1 MSFLRTWKAGGNIRA
16 RKGGGNTRVWKGG
29 GNIRAWMAGRTLR
42 TRLIAGVLVLLAVSC
57 IGIGIT
63 TSITLRGFL
72 VERLDQNL
80 VSAGSRLDVSLEHS
94 GGPGGS
100 GIPGGSG
107 GPQQPSSTGGDP
119 GVEGQAVGTLAVR
132 IVSGSVAQAVVVNDN
147 SGQVSLSNVALT
159 ASDRTRLLHLTTD
172 GQPTSADISALG
184 DYRLRATRSQ
194 DGDIHIT
201 GLPMGDVES
210 TVYRLEA
217 TELVVFAAAL
227 LLTGLAGAGW
237 VRLSLRPLHR
247 VTITAKEVS
256 SLSLGT
262 GAVDL
267 PHRVPETDP
276 RTEVGQLGSA
286 FNQMLGHVETALD
299 QREASEARLRRFVA
313 DASHELR
320 TPLAG
325 IRGYAELARRS
336 SEPVPGEVRHALD
349 RVESEAMRMGRLVDD
364 LLLLARLDAGRPLEQ
379 EQVDLSRLVVEVT
392 SDARAAGP
400 DHRWSLEL
408 PDEPLVVRGD
418 EHRLHQVVANLL
430 SNARTHTP
438 AGTSVVVRLTAD
450 QRGDHQ
456 GEHESVHQV
465 LLSVSDNGPGV
476 PTALQDNVFE
486 RFVRADDSRSRA
498 LGSTGLGLSIAH
510 AVVKAHGGSLTLVS
524 DHGGAEFRLA
534 LPADS

>member
-1 MSFLRTWKAGGNIRA
+1 MRGWL
-16 RKGGGNTRVWKGG
+16 
-29 GNIRAWMAGRTLR
+29 AGRTLR

-57 IGIGIT
+57 VGIGIT

-72 VERLDQNL
+72 LDRLDQNL
-80 VSAGSRLDVSLEHS
+80 ASAGSRLDVSLEHPDGQ
-94 GGPGGS
+94 GGP
-100 GIPGGSG
+100 
-107 GPQQPSSTGGDP
+107 GGDP
-119 GVEGQAVGTLAVR
+119 GVEGQEVGTLAAR
-132 IVSGSVAQAVVVNDN
+132 ITNGSIAQAVVVQDTA
-147 SGQVSLSNVALT
+147 GKISLSNVALT
-159 ASDRTRLLHLTTD
+159 QADRSVLLHLAPD
-172 GQPTSADISALG
+172 GQPTTTRLSSLAN
-184 DYRLRATRSQ
+184 YRLLAGRSQ

-201 GLPMGDVES
+201 GLPLSDLDS
-210 TVYRLEA
+210 TVHRLEA

-247 VTITAKEVS
+247 VTATANQVS
-256 SLSLGT
+256 SMPLGK

-286 FNQMLGHVETALD
+286 FNQMLGHVETALE

-325 IRGYAELARRS
+325 IRGYAELALRS
-336 SEPVPGEVRHALD
+336 TEAVPDEVSHALG
-349 RVESEAMRMGRLVDD
+349 RVESEAVRMGGLVDD

-379 EQVDLSRLVVEVT
+379 EDVDLSRLVIEVT
-392 SDARAAGP
+392 SDARVAGP
-400 DHRWSLEL
+400 DHRWSLDL

-438 AGTSVVVRLTAD
+438 AGTSVVVRLTANPRD
-450 QRGDHQ
+450 KL
-456 GEHESVHQV
+456 V
-465 LLSVSDNGPGV
+465 LLTVSDDGPGI
-476 PTALQDNVFE
+476 PKELQANVFE

-498 LGSTGLGLSIAH
+498 IGSTGLGLSIAH

-524 DHGGAEFRLA
+524 DKGRTEFRIA
-534 LPADS
+534 LPAGNGP

>member
-1 MSFLRTWKAGGNIRA
+1 MTVRGWL
-16 RKGGGNTRVWKGG
+16 
-29 GNIRAWMAGRTLR
+29 AGRNLR
-42 TRLIAGVLVLLAVSC
+42 TRLVAGVLVLLAVSC
-57 IGIGIT
+57 VGIGIT

-72 VERLDQNL
+72 VDRLDQNL
-80 VSAGSRLDVSLEHS
+80 TSAGSRLDVSLEHP
-94 GGPGGS
+94 GGTGGATGPGS
-100 GIPGGSG
+100 PPASL
-107 GPQQPSSTGGDP
+107 GDP

-132 IVSGSVAQAVVVNDN
+132 ITSGSVAQAVVVHDAA
-147 SGQVSLSNVALT
+147 GQVGLSTVALT
-159 ASDRTRLLHLTTD
+159 EADRSVLLHLTP
-172 GQPTSADISALG
+172 GGPPTTTQLSTLA
-184 DYRLRATRSQ
+184 DYRLMATRSQ

-210 TVYRLEA
+210 TVQRLVV
-217 TELVVFAAAL
+217 TELIVFATAL

-247 VTITAKEVS
+247 VTTTAMEVS
-256 SLSLGT
+256 GLSLGS

-276 RTEVGQLGSA
+276 RTEVGQLGAA

-325 IRGYAELARRS
+325 IRAYTELAQRNT
-336 SEPVPGEVRHALD
+336 EAVPAEVSHALD
-349 RVESEAMRMGRLVDD
+349 RVESEAARMGRLVDD

-379 EQVDLSRLVVEVT
+379 KDVDLSRLLIEVT
-392 SDARAAGP
+392 SDARVAGP
-400 DHRWSLEL
+400 AHRWSLDL

-430 SNARTHTP
+430 SNARIHTP
-438 AGTSVVVRLTAD
+438 AGTSVVVRLTSD
-450 QRGDHQ
+450 EQSD
-456 GEHESVHQV
+456 QV
-465 LLSVSDNGPGV
+465 LLSVSDDGPGI
-476 PTALQDNVFE
+476 PQELQANIFE

-498 LGSTGLGLSIAH
+498 MGSTGLGLSIAY
-510 AVVKAHGGSLTLVS
+510 AVVKAHRGSLTLTS
-524 DHGGAEFRLA
+524 DPDRTEFHIA
-534 LPADS
+534 LPGRNGSS